1 MTAIT
6 LRNLSPN
13 LYQRIRQCA
22 RQKRVS
28 MNKAVIALIEEHLGL
43 EHKKTAAELHDLAAL
58 CGRWTMEEAAA
69 FDRALAEQRTIDPDL
84 LR

>member
-43 EHKKTAAELHDLAAL
+43 EHKKTAAEFHDLDAL